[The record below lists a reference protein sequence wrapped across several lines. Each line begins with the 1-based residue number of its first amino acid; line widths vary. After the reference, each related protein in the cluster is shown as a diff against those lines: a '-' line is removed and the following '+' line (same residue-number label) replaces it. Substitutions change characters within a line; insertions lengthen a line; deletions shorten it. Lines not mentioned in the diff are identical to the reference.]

1 MYLNVV
7 FESFRSDSMHF
18 TLSDHLWVFL
28 FWLDELHFIQDFVDD
43 VIRDF
48 SKFNHSEHEVFQ
60 IVIQLQ

>member
-1 MYLNVV
+1 
-7 FESFRSDSMHF
+7 MHF